1 MEGWALPV
9 SILCLAAGVFL
20 FLADRM
26 QIARQVL
33 QMRKMR
39 GSKMYTELYATVE
52 RVREYDLDEIR
63 IERDRITFFSIYPPG
78 RIADFDLEE
87 LGYRFLD
94 KQRIFA
100 LAQNLALDIPQLQRA
115 ADYRL
120 RRYRVMRPNGT
131 RDDAYLFSA
140 KEAYKM
146 RVLSAAANPALRR
159 VD

>member
-1 MEGWALPV
+1 MEEWALPV
-9 SILCLAAGVFL
+9 SILCLAAAVFL
-20 FLADRM
+20 FSAVRV
-26 QIARQVL
+26 QIARQLL

-39 GSKMYTELYATVE
+39 GSSMYAKLYGIVE

-78 RIADFDLEE
+78 RIADFDLAE

-100 LAQNLALDIPQLQRA
+100 LAQVLALDIPQLQRT

-146 RVLSAAANPALRR
+146 RVLSAAANPAFRR
-159 VD
+159 AD